1 MSRYAKLSSWLIGA
15 WFVVSIVASGLHLYQ
30 NGPNQ
35 PPLPLGIAALAPIV
49 IFLVWFAVSASFR
62 KFTLSLSPR
71 VLTLVQTLR
80 IEGFA
85 FLVLASYSILPRTFA
100 LSAGWGDIAIGATAS
115 LAAWKLATPSRRGS
129 FIVWQILGIADL
141 VNAVLM
147 GTLAGVI
154 NPHGISTGAMTVLPL
169 SLIPTFAVPLFLILH
184 VICIA
189 QALRWRKEPVQPVA
203 QERWSEAV

>member
-30 NGPNQ
+30 NDPKQ
-35 PPLPLGIAALAPIV
+35 PPLPLGIAALTPIIV
-49 IFLVWFAVSASFR
+49 FLVWFALSASFR
-62 KFTLSLSPR
+62 EFTMSLSPR

-85 FLVLASYSILPRTFA
+85 FLVLAFYSILPRTFA
-100 LSAGWGDIAIGATAS
+100 LSAGWGDIVIGATAS
-115 LAAWKLATPSRRGS
+115 LAAWKLATPNRRGS

-147 GTLAGVI
+147 GTLAGII

-189 QALRWRKEPVQPVA
+189 QALRWQKEPVQPVA